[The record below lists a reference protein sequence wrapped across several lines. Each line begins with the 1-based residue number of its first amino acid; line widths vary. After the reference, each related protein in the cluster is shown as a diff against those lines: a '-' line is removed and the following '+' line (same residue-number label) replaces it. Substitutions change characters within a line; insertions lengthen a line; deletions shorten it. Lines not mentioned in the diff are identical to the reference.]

1 MRLPFNSSLKPIF
14 SFPLNRRIDYLELL
28 IVCEGEYLAQCTMD
42 LKNGFMY
49 VIARIKIAPQNINMN
64 ISLNSN
70 STLSQKGENKT
81 KNNVVKIVKFRNT
94 NFLIMTE
101 DNLIYNIKYSTI

>member
-1 MRLPFNSSLKPIF
+1 MRLPFNTSLKPIF

-28 IVCEGEYLAQCTMD
+28 ILCEGEYLAQCTMD
-42 LKNGFMY
+42 LKMGFMY
-49 VIARIKIAPQNINMN
+49 VISKIKIAPQNTNMN
-64 ISLNSN
+64 ISLSSN
-70 STLSQKGENKT
+70 SSISQKGENKIRS
-81 KNNVVKIVKFRNT
+81 NIVKIVKFKKN

>member
-1 MRLPFNSSLKPIF
+1 M
-14 SFPLNRRIDYLELL
+14 
-28 IVCEGEYLAQCTMD
+28 AQCTMD

-101 DNLIYNIKYSTI
+101 DNLIYNIKNSLV